1 MLRAAFLILLF
12 PTPAFAYLDPGTG
25 SIIAQVMIAAMLGL
39 LFQAKMLWRRLKSF
53 VTTIYDRRRKP

>member
-25 SIIAQVMIAAMLGL
+25 SIVAQVAIAAMLGL
-39 LFQAKMLWRRLKSF
+39 MFQAKMLWRRLKGF
-53 VTTIYDRRRKP
+53 VTTIYHRRRKP